1 MARGRRKRKRGDPPE
16 PERKPGEVV
25 PNGAKEGAK
34 ERALEE
40 EAGRAGRAEGLD
52 RRVEALGDRG
62 DTAIKSFLTFLFGA
76 PFLLIFA
83 ELLRSAADAWPHYF
97 AGLADP
103 MEKVLSLA
111 DPKPVFAVQ
120 ALALLVRASA
130 LLSSRWKGN
139 ELLFDA
145 LDALYAVTFSLIGFL
160 AGGGL
165 FLTVFRLNPTL
176 LITSIALAVLSFAVL
191 VGIDV
196 VELKMTRFL
205 ENLFW
210 RVVLALVYLV
220 FAAVALLTNK

>member
-1 MARGRRKRKRGDPPE
+1 MTRERGRRRGGPPDRKRKPPE
-16 PERKPGEVV
+16 TVSRLPNNVEQSGAREEPGGEREDGQDP
-25 PNGAKEGAK
+25 
-34 ERALEE
+34 
-40 EAGRAGRAEGLD
+40 
-52 RRVEALGDRG
+52 RVKALGERG
-62 DTAIKSFLTFLFGA
+62 ETAIKSFFTFLSGA
-76 PFLLIFA
+76 FLLLIFA
-83 ELLRSAADAWPHYF
+83 EVLRLAADSWPHYF

-120 ALALLVRASA
+120 ALAFLVRGGA
-130 LLSSRWKGN
+130 LLTNRWRRN

-165 FLTVFRLNPTL
+165 FLAVVRLSPTL
-176 LITSIALAVLSFAVL
+176 LIISIPLAALSFAVL

-205 ENLFW
+205 EKLFW
-210 RVVLALVYLV
+210 RVALALVYLV
-220 FAAVALLTNK
+220 FAAVALLTNE